1 MAGGQGATGHR
12 GVDARRR
19 SLRIGRAVTEFQT
32 EIGAWPRAVVF
43 DLDGTL
49 VDSAPDIA
57 AALNAA
63 LSESGLAAY
72 SVDAV
77 KAMVGGG
84 VANLVERALQGR
96 EVEASPA
103 VERQHR
109 ERFVAYYQANP
120 AVDTQLYPGAA
131 DLLAWCRRVGLQI
144 GLCTNKPTDIS
155 LDIVGALGI
164 DHYFGAVVGGTS
176 GHAKKPDRAA
186 LAATLAELDVGVW
199 NTVMVGDS
207 AADVGAAQAL
217 GCPVIAVSFGYS
229 KIPAVELGAD
239 VVIDRLADLPAD
251 LARLSD
257 RLGH

>member
-1 MAGGQGATGHR
+1 MAGGQGIAGHR
-12 GVDARRR
+12 GADARWR
-19 SLRIGRAVTEFQT
+19 SLRIVHTVTEFQT

-57 AALNAA
+57 AALNTA

-72 SVDAV
+72 SIDGV

-84 VANLVERALQGR
+84 VAKLVERALGGR
-96 EVEASPA
+96 NVEASA
-103 VERQHR
+103 VNVERHLAH
-109 ERFVAYYQANP
+109 FLAHYQANP
-120 AVDTQLYPGAA
+120 AVDTQLYPGAT

-144 GLCTNKPTDIS
+144 GLCTNKPTDITI
-155 LDIVGALGI
+155 DILRALGI

-176 GHAKKPDRAA
+176 GHAKKPDPAA

-207 AADVGAAQAL
+207 AADVGAAQSL

-229 KIPAVELGAD
+229 KIPAAELGAD

>member
-1 MAGGQGATGHR
+1 M
-12 GVDARRR
+12 
-19 SLRIGRAVTEFQT
+19 TELQR
-32 EIGAWPRAVVF
+32 EVGAWPRAIVF

-57 AALNAA
+57 AALNKA

-77 KAMVGGG
+77 KAMVGAG
-84 VANLVERALQGR
+84 VANLVERALIGR
-96 EVEASPA
+96 NVEASA
-103 VERQHR
+103 SVEKQHR
-109 ERFVAYYQANP
+109 ERFVAHYQAKP

-131 DLLAWCRRVGLQI
+131 ALLSWCRQVGLQI

-155 LDIVGALGI
+155 LDILRALDI

-176 GHAKKPDRAA
+176 GHAKKPDPAA
-186 LAATLAELDVGVW
+186 LAATLAELGVGVW

-207 AADVGAAQAL
+207 AADVGAAQSL

-229 KIPAVELGAD
+229 KIPAAELGAD
-239 VVIDRLADLPAD
+239 VVIDRLADLPTD
-251 LARLSD
+251 LAQLSD